1 MKSTRLRASA
11 SLLGFAALLCGCTV
25 GPDFL
30 VPEAPKETGYR
41 AEGEAA
47 TVGEQ
52 HLDLGKQ
59 IAGDWWSLY
68 HSEELSE
75 VVRQAIA
82 GNRTLA
88 AAEAALAQA
97 QEAVAQATGGLYP
110 QLDLNGSATRLR
122 NPPQALGLQRLPPGF
137 PAIFNLFSIG
147 PRVSYLLDIFGGTR
161 RGIEQA
167 SALAEAADHE
177 VDAAYLSLTG
187 NAVNQALAVASI
199 NAQIRTVQGIIAED
213 ETNLRLVNDEVNAG
227 VATQL
232 DIETAR
238 SQLAADRTLLPP
250 LRQQSS
256 VARHALA
263 ILIGKPPVD
272 WTPPKFDLADFTLPN
287 NLPVS
292 LPSTL
297 VRQRPDILTA
307 EAQLHAASAAI
318 GVATAQ
324 LYPSITLSAGTNQEA
339 TTVSQLFWGS
349 SNAWSMAAGLTAPIF
364 HGGELEAQR
373 SAAVDAYDAAMAKYQ
388 ETVLDAFDQVAD
400 VLDALQHDAE
410 LIDEEHRALE
420 AAEASLRLTRT
431 TYSIGNVGI
440 LQVVDAQRLVEQAR
454 LGFVRA
460 QAQRLVDTAQL
471 FLAMG
476 GGWWDWQ
483 AHNPGAAA
491 TQTAPQPVSVPAPP
505 K

>member
-1 MKSTRLRASA
+1 MMSTKLRASA
-11 SLLGFAALLCGCTV
+11 SLLGLAALLCGCTV

-41 AEGEAA
+41 AEGEAV
-47 TVGEQ
+47 TMGEQ
-52 HLDLGKQ
+52 HLDLGKE

-88 AAEAALAQA
+88 ATEATLAQA

-110 QLDLNGSATRLR
+110 QLDLDASATRLR
-122 NPPQALGLQRLPPGF
+122 NPPQALGLQKLPPGF

-147 PRVSYLLDIFGGTR
+147 PRVSYLLDVFGGTR
-161 RGIEQA
+161 RSIEEA
-167 SALAEAADHE
+167 SALAQAADRE

-199 NAQIRTVQGIIAED
+199 NAQIRTVQGIITDD
-213 ETNLRLVNDEVNAG
+213 ETNLRLVNDEVRAG

-232 DIETAR
+232 DIETAK
-238 SQLAADRTLLPP
+238 SQLALDRTLLPP

-272 WTPPKFDLADFTLPN
+272 WSPPNFDLADFTLPS

-297 VRQRPDILTA
+297 VQQRPDILAA

-324 LYPSITLSAGTNQEA
+324 LYPSITLTAGANQEA
-339 TTVSQLFWGS
+339 TKLSQLFWGS
-349 SNAWSMAAGLTAPIF
+349 SNAWSLAAGLTAPIF

-373 SAAVDAYDAAMAKYQ
+373 RAAVDAYDSATAKYE
-388 ETVLDAFDQVAD
+388 ETVLEAFGQVAD
-400 VLDALQHDAE
+400 VLDALQHDVE
-410 LIDEEHRALE
+410 LIDEERRALDS
-420 AAEASLRLTRT
+420 AEASLRLTRT

-440 LQVVDAQRLVEQAR
+440 LQVVDAQRVAEQAR
-454 LGFVRA
+454 LGYVRA

-476 GGWWDWQ
+476 GGWWEWQ
-483 AHNPGAAA
+483 ARTSGAAA
-491 TQTAPQPVSVPAPP
+491 MQTAPQPVSVPAPP
-505 K
+505 R